1 MISETASPSGSCVT
15 HQMGFGGNGI
25 ETLLDE
31 QGQEEGRQEPCL
43 GSWLKCLGEE
53 QMVFRRKASSIHFK
67 GKLESGLKGGG
78 LAMKT
83 TGVRHSN

>member
-67 GKLESGLKGGG
+67 GKLESGLKGDG